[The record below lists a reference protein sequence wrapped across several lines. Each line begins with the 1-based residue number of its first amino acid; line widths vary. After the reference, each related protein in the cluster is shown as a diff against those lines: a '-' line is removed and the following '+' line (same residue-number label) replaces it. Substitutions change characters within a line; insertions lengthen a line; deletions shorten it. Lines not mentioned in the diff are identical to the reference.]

1 MQGSW
6 ERCAAASHAQ
16 SSAPRPDWWA
26 RLQESAEASRLLG
39 IGCPRDIASMPSSS
53 RLEAFGF
60 ESSRHIVS
68 LGARAGE
75 QISLA
80 KATIGASHGLAQHAV
95 LGCGLPQQHQHQPLC
110 LLDPAEGDL
119 VKW

>member
-1 MQGSW
+1 
-6 ERCAAASHAQ
+6 
-16 SSAPRPDWWA
+16 
-26 RLQESAEASRLLG
+26 
-39 IGCPRDIASMPSSS
+39 MPSSS

-95 LGCGLPQQHQHQPLC
+95 LGCGLPQQHQQQPLC